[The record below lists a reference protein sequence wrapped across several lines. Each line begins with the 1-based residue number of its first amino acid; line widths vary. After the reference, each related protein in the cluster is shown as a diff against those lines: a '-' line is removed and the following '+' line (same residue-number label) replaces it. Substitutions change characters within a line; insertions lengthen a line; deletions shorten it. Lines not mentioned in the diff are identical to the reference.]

1 MTINF
6 NVSGK
11 DRKAL
16 VQTLSE
22 LTYSEPEYAGAPT
35 FAYKVGDYTV
45 DKHGAVDCPDT
56 VASEAT
62 ALLVEKL
69 KERGFAP
76 EKVEN
81 EAPAPVAAK
90 SPDAAPEAAEDA
102 HTDGEAEK
110 SANGQEAPN
119 VGKEFAEEE
128 APVGN
133 NRLTIRIPRDKLADD
148 ALARLRVMVKNKETL
163 FKRTLLTDALPIDT
177 TEDEISFPWFKLT
190 GMDGEAEAY
199 AQFITALCQMAREQ
213 KRVLDKP
220 YDGDNDRFAMR
231 IFMVRLGMKGAE
243 FALARKLMMQHLSG
257 NSGWRYEDAS
267 SKREDSANPNR
278 SAVQHLKKAY
288 PNGVR
293 VELIPMD
300 DGDAAEIQIGA
311 HGAVIGVD
319 DTGSV
324 FIRLDNGSAFGIAF
338 STEQNEASEKES
350 VAAPESKSEA
360 EVVESAKDGGEK

>member
-16 VQTLSE
+16 VQALSE
-22 LTYSEPEYAGAPT
+22 LTCSEPEYAGAPT

-45 DKHGAVDCPDT
+45 GKNGVVDCPDT
-56 VASEAT
+56 VALEAAT
-62 ALLVEKL
+62 LLVGKL
-69 KERGFAP
+69 KERGFTP

-81 EAPAPVAAK
+81 EAPAPVAAE
-90 SPDAAPEAAEDA
+90 SPNVALEAAEDA
-102 HTDGEAEK
+102 RIDDEAEEPA
-110 SANGQEAPN
+110 SGQEAPD
-119 VGKEFAEEE
+119 VSEDPAEEE
-128 APVGN
+128 ASADHH
-133 NRLTIRIPRDKLADD
+133 LTIRIPRDKLADD
-148 ALARLRVMVKNKETL
+148 ALSRLRVMVKNKEAL
-163 FKRTLLTDALPIDT
+163 FKRALITDALPINA
-177 TEDEISFPWFKLT
+177 TEDAVSFPWFKLT
-190 GMDGEAEAY
+190 GVDGEAEAY

-267 SKREDSANPNR
+267 SKREDCGNSNR
-278 SAVQHLKKAY
+278 STVQYLKKAY

-293 VELIPMD
+293 IELIPMD
-300 DGDAAEIQIGA
+300 DGNTAEIQIGA

-319 DTGSV
+319 DSGSV

-338 STEQNEASEKES
+338 SAEHSEVGKEES
-350 VAAPESKSEA
+350 VAAPESESKA
-360 EVVESAKDGGEK
+360 EDV

>member
-16 VQTLSE
+16 VQALSD
-22 LTYSEPEYAGAPT
+22 LTCSEPEYAGAPT

-45 DKHGAVDCPDT
+45 GKNGVVDCPDT
-56 VASEAT
+56 AQPEAV
-62 ALLVEKL
+62 ALLIDKL
-69 KERGFAP
+69 KGRGFTP
-76 EKVEN
+76 EKVED
-81 EAPAPVAAK
+81 EVPASVAAK
-90 SPDAAPEAAEDA
+90 SPDVAPEAAEDA
-102 HTDGEAEK
+102 QLDSEAK
-110 SANGQEAPN
+110 APASGQEAPD
-119 VGKEFAEEE
+119 VGEDPVEED
-128 APVGN
+128 APVDN

-148 ALARLRVMVKNKETL
+148 ALARLKVMVKNKEAL
-163 FKRTLLTDALPIDT
+163 FKRALLTDALPINA
-177 TEDEISFPWFKLT
+177 TEDEVSFPWFKLT
-190 GMDGEAEAY
+190 GVDGEAEAY

-267 SKREDSANPNR
+267 SKREEHSNPNR
-278 SAVQHLKKAY
+278 SVVQHIKKAY
-288 PNGVR
+288 QNGVR
-293 VELIPMD
+293 VELVPTD
-300 DGDAAEIQIGA
+300 DGNAAEVQIGA

-319 DTGSV
+319 DNGSV
-324 FIRLDNGSAFGIAF
+324 FIQLDNGSAFGIAF
-338 STEQNEASEKES
+338 STEQSEVGKEES
-350 VAAPESKSEA
+350 VAAPESESEA
-360 EVVESAKDGGEK
+360 EVVESTEDCEEE

>member
-16 VQTLSE
+16 VQMLSE
-22 LTYSEPEYAGAPT
+22 LTCSEPEYAGAPT
-35 FAYKVGDYTV
+35 FAYRVGDYTV
-45 DKHGAVDCPDT
+45 DKSGVIDCPDT
-56 VASEAT
+56 AQPEAV
-62 ALLVEKL
+62 ALLVDKL
-69 KERGFAP
+69 KELGFTP

-81 EAPAPVAAK
+81 EAPAPVAAE
-90 SPDAAPEAAEDA
+90 SPDVAPEAAEDA
-102 HTDGEAEK
+102 QLDSEAK
-110 SANGQEAPN
+110 APANGQEAPD
-119 VGKEFAEEE
+119 VGEEPAEEE
-128 APVGN
+128 APADD
-133 NRLTIRIPRDKLADD
+133 RHLTIRIPRDKLADD

-163 FKRTLLTDALPIDT
+163 FKRALLTDTLPIDA

-190 GMDGEAEAY
+190 GVDGEAEAY

-267 SKREDSANPNR
+267 SKREEHSNPNR

-293 VELIPMD
+293 IELVPMD
-300 DGDAAEIQIGA
+300 DGNAVEIQIGA

-319 DTGSV
+319 DSGSV

-338 STEQNEASEKES
+338 SAEHSEVGKEES
-350 VAAPESKSEA
+350 VAAPESESKA
-360 EVVESAKDGGEK
+360 EDVESDESGGEG